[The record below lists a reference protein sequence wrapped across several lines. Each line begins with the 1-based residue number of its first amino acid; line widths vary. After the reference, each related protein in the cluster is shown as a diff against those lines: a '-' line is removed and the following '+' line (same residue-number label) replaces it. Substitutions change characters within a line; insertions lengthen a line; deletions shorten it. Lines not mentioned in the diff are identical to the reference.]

1 MIGVQQTVVTCV
13 PEVITENDDSH
24 QLARVLANIDDEL
37 EMSRRHEPTRGL
49 TTSVLAG
56 RDTRTLRVWC
66 PHAAAPGFVKN
77 KGRGDSTG
85 SADRSIKQ
93 CGIGREVPAD
103 HEAQG
108 QKCSDDCR
116 SRVRSCRRATND
128 SQEEIGIMNQKPSMA
143 EQDHGAR
150 SQGRRERRWSGSPW
164 KQGLTT
170 T

>member
-1 MIGVQQTVVTCV
+1 MARADGDVD
-13 PEVITENDDSH
+13 ENVSTTRPLLTGAS
-24 QLARVLANIDDEL
+24 QRAC
-37 EMSRRHEPTRGL
+37 SREC
-49 TTSVLAG
+49 
-56 RDTRTLRVWC
+56 DTRTLRVWC
-66 PHAAAPGFVKN
+66 PRAAAPGSVKN

-116 SRVRSCRRATND
+116 IRVRSCRRATNN
-128 SQEEIGIMNQKPSMA
+128 SQEEIGVMNQKPSMA

-150 SQGRRERRWSGSPW
+150 SQGRRERRWSGSSW